1 MLLVIRKIVLL
12 HDYENYSEEFN
23 AIDEETNGK
32 FLSLKSRLRKYVG
45 DRNNSRWL
53 LKEIIDTHNMIII

>member
-1 MLLVIRKIVLL
+1 MLLAIRKIVLL

-32 FLSLKSRLRKYVG
+32 FLSLKSRLRKYVD

-53 LKEIIDTHNMIII
+53 LKEIIDTHNIIII

>member
-45 DRNNSRWL
+45 DRNNSR
-53 LKEIIDTHNMIII
+53 

>member
-1 MLLVIRKIVLL
+1 MLLVIRIIVSL

-23 AIDEETNGK
+23 AIDEGINGK

-53 LKEIIDTHNMIII
+53 LKETIDTHNIIII

>member
-1 MLLVIRKIVLL
+1 MLLAIRKIVLL

-32 FLSLKSRLRKYVG
+32 FLSLKSRLRKYVD